1 MIKKR
6 ILIWRFHMIDNQIT
20 NRQENL
26 ELITTALQ
34 TQLVKEFIDKTA
46 LYDEKFIEIFD
57 SLYETQELLL
67 LSLDESKKASMN
79 LSQIEIDARISKTLE
94 DFEFTKKSVN
104 KENTQSSW
112 LPYIGIALLFL
123 AIGYFV
129 KF

>member
-1 MIKKR
+1 MSNNQLDTTTQDKKEQNLQ
-6 ILIWRFHMIDNQIT
+6 LIANSLQAEMAKDFLKQTENYDN
-20 NRQENL
+20 
-26 ELITTALQ
+26 
-34 TQLVKEFIDKTA
+34 
-46 LYDEKFIEIFD
+46 KFKEIFD

-104 KENTQSSW
+104 KESNQSS
-112 LPYIGIALLFL
+112 LLAYIGIAILFL

>member
-1 MIKKR
+1 MSNNQLDTTTQDKKEQNLQ
-6 ILIWRFHMIDNQIT
+6 LIANSLQAEMAKDFLKQTENYDN
-20 NRQENL
+20 
-26 ELITTALQ
+26 
-34 TQLVKEFIDKTA
+34 
-46 LYDEKFIEIFD
+46 KFKEIFD

-79 LSQIEIDARISKTLE
+79 LSQIEIYARISKTLE

-104 KENTQSSW
+104 KESNQSSL
-112 LPYIGIALLFL
+112 LPYIGIAILFL

>member
-1 MIKKR
+1 MSNNQLDTTIQDKKEQN
-6 ILIWRFHMIDNQIT
+6 LQLLANSLQAEMAKDFLKQTENYDN
-20 NRQENL
+20 
-26 ELITTALQ
+26 
-34 TQLVKEFIDKTA
+34 
-46 LYDEKFIEIFD
+46 KFKEIFD

-104 KENTQSSW
+104 KESNQSSL
-112 LPYIGIALLFL
+112 LPYIGIAILFL

>member
-1 MIKKR
+1 MSNKQLDKKTQDKKEQNLQ
-6 ILIWRFHMIDNQIT
+6 LIANSLQAEMAKDFLKQTENYDN
-20 NRQENL
+20 
-26 ELITTALQ
+26 
-34 TQLVKEFIDKTA
+34 
-46 LYDEKFIEIFD
+46 KFKEIFD

-79 LSQIEIDARISKTLE
+79 LSQIEIDARISKTVE

-104 KENTQSSW
+104 KESNQSSL
-112 LPYIGIALLFL
+112 LPYIAIAVLFL

>member
-1 MIKKR
+1 MSNKQLDKKTQDKKEQNLQ
-6 ILIWRFHMIDNQIT
+6 LIANSLQAEMAKDFLKQTENYDN
-20 NRQENL
+20 
-26 ELITTALQ
+26 
-34 TQLVKEFIDKTA
+34 
-46 LYDEKFIEIFD
+46 KFKEIFD

-104 KENTQSSW
+104 KENNQSSL
-112 LPYIGIALLFL
+112 LPYIGIAILFL
-123 AIGYFV
+123 AIGYFI

>member
-1 MIKKR
+1 MSNDQLDTTTQDKKEQNLQ
-6 ILIWRFHMIDNQIT
+6 LIANSLQAEMAKDFLKQTENYDN
-20 NRQENL
+20 
-26 ELITTALQ
+26 
-34 TQLVKEFIDKTA
+34 
-46 LYDEKFIEIFD
+46 KFKEIFD

-104 KENTQSSW
+104 KESNQSNL
-112 LPYIGIALLFL
+112 LPYIGIAILFL

>member
-1 MIKKR
+1 MSNNQLDTTTQDKKEQNLQ
-6 ILIWRFHMIDNQIT
+6 LIANSLQAEMAKDFLKQTENYDN
-20 NRQENL
+20 
-26 ELITTALQ
+26 
-34 TQLVKEFIDKTA
+34 
-46 LYDEKFIEIFD
+46 KFKEIFD

-104 KENTQSSW
+104 KESNQSSL
-112 LPYIGIALLFL
+112 LPYIGIAILFL

>member
-1 MIKKR
+1 MSNNQLDTTTQDKKEQNLQ
-6 ILIWRFHMIDNQIT
+6 LIANSLQAEMAKDFLKQTENYDN
-20 NRQENL
+20 
-26 ELITTALQ
+26 
-34 TQLVKEFIDKTA
+34 
-46 LYDEKFIEIFD
+46 KFKEIFD

-104 KENTQSSW
+104 KESNQGNL
-112 LPYIGIALLFL
+112 LPYIGIAILFL

>member
-1 MIKKR
+1 MSNKQLDKKTQDKKTQDKKEQNLQ
-6 ILIWRFHMIDNQIT
+6 LIANSLQAEMAKDFLKQTENYDN
-20 NRQENL
+20 
-26 ELITTALQ
+26 
-34 TQLVKEFIDKTA
+34 
-46 LYDEKFIEIFD
+46 KFKEIFD

-104 KENTQSSW
+104 KESNQGNL
-112 LPYIGIALLFL
+112 LPYIGIAILFL

>member
-1 MIKKR
+1 MSNNQLDTTTQDKKEQNLQ
-6 ILIWRFHMIDNQIT
+6 LIANSLQAEMAKDFLKQTENYDN
-20 NRQENL
+20 
-26 ELITTALQ
+26 
-34 TQLVKEFIDKTA
+34 
-46 LYDEKFIEIFD
+46 KFKEIFD

-94 DFEFTKKSVN
+94 DFEFIKKSVN
-104 KENTQSSW
+104 KESNQSSL
-112 LPYIGIALLFL
+112 LPYIAIAVLFL

>member
-1 MIKKR
+1 MSNNQLDTTTQDKKEQNLQ
-6 ILIWRFHMIDNQIT
+6 LIANSLQAEMAKDFLKQTENYDN
-20 NRQENL
+20 
-26 ELITTALQ
+26 
-34 TQLVKEFIDKTA
+34 
-46 LYDEKFIEIFD
+46 KFKEIFD

-67 LSLDESKKASMN
+67 LSLDERKKASMN

-104 KENTQSSW
+104 KESNQSSL
-112 LPYIGIALLFL
+112 LPYIGIAILFL

>member
-1 MIKKR
+1 MSNKQLDKKTQDKKEQNLQ
-6 ILIWRFHMIDNQIT
+6 LIANSLQAEMAKDFLKQTENYDN
-20 NRQENL
+20 
-26 ELITTALQ
+26 
-34 TQLVKEFIDKTA
+34 
-46 LYDEKFIEIFD
+46 KFKEIFD

-104 KENTQSSW
+104 KESNQSSL
-112 LPYIGIALLFL
+112 LPYIGIAILFL

>member
-1 MIKKR
+1 MSNNQLDTTTQDKKEQNLQ
-6 ILIWRFHMIDNQIT
+6 LIANSIQAEMAKDFLKQTENYDN
-20 NRQENL
+20 
-26 ELITTALQ
+26 
-34 TQLVKEFIDKTA
+34 
-46 LYDEKFIEIFD
+46 KFKEIFD

-104 KENTQSSW
+104 KESNQSSL
-112 LPYIGIALLFL
+112 LPYIGIAILFL

>member
-1 MIKKR
+1 MSNKQLDKKTQDKKTQDKKEQNLQ
-6 ILIWRFHMIDNQIT
+6 LIANSLQAEMAKDFLKQTENYDN
-20 NRQENL
+20 
-26 ELITTALQ
+26 
-34 TQLVKEFIDKTA
+34 
-46 LYDEKFIEIFD
+46 KFKEIFD

-104 KENTQSSW
+104 KESNQSSL
-112 LPYIGIALLFL
+112 LPYIAIAVLFL

>member
-1 MIKKR
+1 MSN
-6 ILIWRFHMIDNQIT
+6 NQ
-20 NRQENL
+20 L
-26 ELITTALQ
+26 DTTAQDKKEQNLQ
-34 TQLVKEFIDKTA
+34 LLANSLQAEMAKDFLKQTEN
-46 LYDEKFIEIFD
+46 YDNKFKEIFD

-94 DFEFTKKSVN
+94 DFEFTKKTVN
-104 KENTQSSW
+104 KENNQSSL
-112 LPYIGIALLFL
+112 LPYIGIAILFL

>member
-1 MIKKR
+1 MSNNQLDTTTQDKKEQNLQ
-6 ILIWRFHMIDNQIT
+6 LIANSLQAEMAKDFLKQTENYDN
-20 NRQENL
+20 
-26 ELITTALQ
+26 
-34 TQLVKEFIDKTA
+34 
-46 LYDEKFIEIFD
+46 KFKEIFD

-94 DFEFTKKSVN
+94 DFEFIKKSVN
-104 KENTQSSW
+104 KESNQSSL
-112 LPYIGIALLFL
+112 LPYIGIAILFL

>member
-1 MIKKR
+1 MSNNQLDTTTQDKKEQNLQ
-6 ILIWRFHMIDNQIT
+6 LIANSLQAEMAKDFLKQTENYDN
-20 NRQENL
+20 
-26 ELITTALQ
+26 
-34 TQLVKEFIDKTA
+34 
-46 LYDEKFIEIFD
+46 KFKEIFD

-104 KENTQSSW
+104 KESNQDSL
-112 LPYIGIALLFL
+112 LPYIGIAILFL

>member
-104 KENTQSSW
+104 KENNQSSW

>member
-1 MIKKR
+1 MSNNQLDTTTQDKKEQNLQ
-6 ILIWRFHMIDNQIT
+6 LIANSLQAEMAKDFLKQTENYDN
-20 NRQENL
+20 
-26 ELITTALQ
+26 
-34 TQLVKEFIDKTA
+34 
-46 LYDEKFIEIFD
+46 KFKEIFD

-104 KENTQSSW
+104 KESNQSSL
-112 LPYIGIALLFL
+112 LPYIGIAILFL
-123 AIGYFV
+123 AIGYLV

>member
-1 MIKKR
+1 MSNNQLDTTTQDKKEQN
-6 ILIWRFHMIDNQIT
+6 LQLLANSLQAEMAKDFLKQTENYDN
-20 NRQENL
+20 
-26 ELITTALQ
+26 
-34 TQLVKEFIDKTA
+34 
-46 LYDEKFIEIFD
+46 KFKEIFD

-104 KENTQSSW
+104 KESNQSSL
-112 LPYIGIALLFL
+112 LPYIAIAVLFL

-129 KF
+129 NF

>member
-1 MIKKR
+1 MSNNQLDTTTQDKKEQN
-6 ILIWRFHMIDNQIT
+6 LQLLANSLQAEMAKDFLKQTENYDN
-20 NRQENL
+20 
-26 ELITTALQ
+26 
-34 TQLVKEFIDKTA
+34 
-46 LYDEKFIEIFD
+46 KFKEIFD

-94 DFEFTKKSVN
+94 DFEFTKQTVN
-104 KENTQSSW
+104 KENNQSSL

>member
-1 MIKKR
+1 MSNNQLDTTTQDKKEQNLQ
-6 ILIWRFHMIDNQIT
+6 LIANSLQAEMAKDFLKQTENYDN
-20 NRQENL
+20 
-26 ELITTALQ
+26 
-34 TQLVKEFIDKTA
+34 
-46 LYDEKFIEIFD
+46 KFKEIFD

-67 LSLDESKKASMN
+67 LSLDESKKASIN

-104 KENTQSSW
+104 KESNQSSL
-112 LPYIGIALLFL
+112 LPYICIAILFL

>member
-1 MIKKR
+1 
-6 ILIWRFHMIDNQIT
+6 MIDNQIK
-20 NRQENL
+20 NKQENL
-26 ELITTALQ
+26 ELIATALQ
-34 TQLVKEFIDKTA
+34 TQFVKEFIDKTA

-104 KENTQSSW
+104 KESNQSSL
-112 LPYIGIALLFL
+112 LPYIAIAVLFL